1 MHGLKEIS
9 KMVEKN
15 SFMSSLDIKDV
26 YYLNPVHESSQKYL
40 KFIWKEQLYQFYVL
54 PNGLSPCPRWFT
66 KLLKPPLAELRK
78 SKHDISAYIDDIYLE
93 DDTKENCTTNIIDTD
108 TLLRSLGFKV
118 HAEKSQ
124 FLPTQELDI
133 LGFTINSVNM
143 TVLLKTEKKEQL
155 PSLIRKT
162 INKKFIK
169 IRKLAQI
176 IWKIVA
182 ALPAPD
188 LVLYTREDW
197 TKISCTVYK
206 NTELTWWQ
214 EYLPNMFNKIS
225 EDPPTPNIYS
235 DESDT
240 GWLADFEG
248 RNTVSNWSLERKY
261 DHINVKEMLALYIF
275 F

>member
-1 MHGLKEIS
+1 MA
-9 KMVEKN
+9 
-15 SFMSSLDIKDV
+15 SLDMKDV
-26 YYLNPVHESSQKYL
+26 YYSIRVDESSQKYL
-40 KFIWKEQLYQFYVL
+40 KFIWKELLYQFCVL

-108 TLLRSLGFKV
+108 TSLRSLGFKV

-133 LGFTINSVNM
+133 LGFTINSVKM

-240 GWLADFEG
+240 GWQAHFEG
-248 RNTVSNWSLERKY
+248 RNTVGNWSLEGKY
-261 DHINVKEMLALYIF
+261 YHINVKEMLALYF
-275 F
+275 FFNVLLRISQT

>member
-1 MHGLKEIS
+1 
-9 KMVEKN
+9 
-15 SFMSSLDIKDV
+15 MSSLDIKDA

-108 TLLRSLGFKV
+108 TSLRSLGFKV

-240 GWLADFEG
+240 GWQAHFEG
-248 RNTVSNWSLERKY
+248 RNTVGNWSLEGKY
-261 DHINVKEMLALYIF
+261 YHINVKEMLALYIF
-275 F
+275 LMFC

>member
-1 MHGLKEIS
+1 M
-9 KMVEKN
+9 
-15 SFMSSLDIKDV
+15 D
-26 YYLNPVHESSQKYL
+26 
-40 KFIWKEQLYQFYVL
+40 
-54 PNGLSPCPRWFT
+54 
-66 KLLKPPLAELRK
+66 
-78 SKHDISAYIDDIYLE
+78 
-93 DDTKENCTTNIIDTD
+93 
-108 TLLRSLGFKV
+108 
-118 HAEKSQ
+118 AEKSQ

-248 RNTVSNWSLERKY
+248 RNTVSNWSLEGKY
-261 DHINVKEMLALYIF
+261 YHINVKEMLALYF
-275 F
+275 FFNVLLRISQT